1 MSTSADRASVA
12 TPANSPRPSPSSPG
26 RRNGAVSAR
35 TAIHRQVVRDHVV
48 ELAGDPVALLH
59 DRTAFLLLDDPAAL
73 LGEPTAGRLAL
84 EPLRD
89 GRGDGR
95 S

>member
-1 MSTSADRASVA
+1 
-12 TPANSPRPSPSSPG
+12 
-26 RRNGAVSAR
+26 
-35 TAIHRQVVRDHVV
+35 VVRDHVV

-84 EPLRD
+84 EPRRD